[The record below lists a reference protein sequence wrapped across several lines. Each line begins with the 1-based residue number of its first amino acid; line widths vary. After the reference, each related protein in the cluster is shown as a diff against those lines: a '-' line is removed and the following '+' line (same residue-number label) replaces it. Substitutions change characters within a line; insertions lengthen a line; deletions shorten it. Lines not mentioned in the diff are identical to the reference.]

1 MENPRSKSYFLN
13 STWTNK
19 VITMST
25 ENIRS
30 SNPKKRNLRIV
41 RSILTVLILSLL
53 AVIALKFYGDK
64 LTSGTGG
71 ITKPKEVQLRYIP
84 ADYESNINEEDALAV
99 LDNPQRYRREFNE
112 MVFDINTS
120 ILKHVAKRM
129 GLSESQRMA
138 VLREYKDQYHNE
150 FRNLY
155 FRDFVRLRDTTS
167 NLYETW
173 YDNKSTS
180 AVEVFNEIASKYT
193 CFLTHQVMANVIKT
207 EGGVALARGKKIES
221 PCGIALTEALNPLI
235 KKMEE
240 RAAIA
245 DFSRSKG
252 LLQEKVERTIA
263 ELATY
268 EIEDKKGIS
277 QQQSTK
283 FLGFDVSTSD
293 VEVSAISKI
302 KAGFKIDDYFNIE
315 LNSRAEIVTITLPQ
329 PQVLSHE
336 VYPKFDKLDIGWMRE
351 VQDQDFNKLINALRS
366 EFRREALDEDR
377 ILEKAK
383 TRATELMN
391 TLFNPLITSFNPD
404 FQLRVVFQQGDVNP
418 EFEAPDLSSVSN

>member
-1 MENPRSKSYFLN
+1 
-13 STWTNK
+13 
-19 VITMST
+19 MST

-41 RSILTVLILSLL
+41 RSLLTVLILSLL
-53 AVIALKFYGDK
+53 AIIAIKFYGNQ
-64 LTSGTGG
+64 LTPGAGG
-71 ITKPKEVQLRYIP
+71 ITKPKEVQLRYVP
-84 ADYESNINEEDALAV
+84 SDYESNINEADALAI

-112 MVFDINTS
+112 LVFDINSS

-138 VLREYKDQYHNE
+138 VLREYKEQYHTE

-155 FRDFVRLRDTTS
+155 YRDFLRLRDTTS
-167 NLYETW
+167 SLYETW
-173 YDNKSTS
+173 YDNKSAG
-180 AVEVFNEIASKYT
+180 AVEIFNEIASKYT
-193 CFLTHQVMANVIKT
+193 CFLTQQVMANVVKT
-207 EGGVALARGKKIES
+207 EGGIALARGKKIES
-221 PCGIALTEALNPLI
+221 PCGIALTEALNPLV

-277 QQQSTK
+277 QSQSTK

-315 LNSRAEIVTITLPQ
+315 LNSRAKVVTITLPQ
-329 PQVLSHE
+329 PKILSHE

-351 VQDQDFNKLINALRS
+351 VQDQDFNKLINALRN
-366 EFRREALDEDR
+366 EFRREALEEDR
-377 ILEKAK
+377 LLDKAK

-391 TLFNPLITSFNPD
+391 TLFTPLVASFDPG
-404 FQLRVVFQQGDVNP
+404 FQTRVVFQEGTVNP